1 MARTDRPVP
10 PRFALLI
17 HPPHVASRLAISSR
31 GRARD
36 GIVSDAKMGGDGD
49 QHELRPFDR
58 PAGAARDEEE
68 EEGVSAGRR
77 SVHTGPY
84 LHRPPRI

>member
-1 MARTDRPVP
+1 MESFRMQRW
-10 PRFALLI
+10 
-17 HPPHVASRLAISSR
+17 
-31 GRARD
+31 
-36 GIVSDAKMGGDGD
+36 GGDGD

-77 SVHTGPY
+77 SV
-84 LHRPPRI
+84 RIFCILAPKLK